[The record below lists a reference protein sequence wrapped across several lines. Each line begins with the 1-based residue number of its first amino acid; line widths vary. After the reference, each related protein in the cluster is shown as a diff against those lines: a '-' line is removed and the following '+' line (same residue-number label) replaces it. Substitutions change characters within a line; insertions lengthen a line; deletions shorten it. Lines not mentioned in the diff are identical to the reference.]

1 MKLRQMTI
9 KNFRLRKG
17 ISIGLDL
24 ITTLIGPKDS
34 GKSTVLRALDWFFNG
49 KVGQLSESDCS
60 FGLTIEEIEVTFSDL
75 SETDRYELVKYTPQG
90 LTTRH
95 LLMRSEVK

>member
-9 KNFRLRKG
+9 NTFRARKE
-17 ISIGLDL
+17 ISIGLDSV
-24 ITTLIGPKDS
+24 TALIGPKGT
-34 GKSTVLRALDWFFNG
+34 GKSTVLRALNCFFNG

-60 FGLTIEEIEVTFSDL
+60 FGSTIQEIEVTFSDL
-75 SETDRYELVKYTPQG
+75 SETNRYELEKYAPQG